1 MMEWSG
7 LSFHFNLHTTE
18 EDSSAIFS
26 ADVETVCEP
35 TVTQHDPLPPL
46 TGEWNCIWL
55 SIGSESSLFW
65 GGFVYRGLSAEVEN
79 HLCVCICE
87 TLFSRST
94 TPSEG
99 NRHFNKVFL
108 RARQVAALRV
118 ATRASLWVTTQRGG
132 GRASLVW
139 WRAPIFTASLFG
151 GFTTSENTERRDG
164 YEDQVDWAKRCWRL
178 SDDV

>member
-35 TVTQHDPLPPL
+35 SVTQHDPLPPL

-65 GGFVYRGLSAEVEN
+65 ERAFTLFVEGSLQKWKTI
-79 HLCVCICE
+79 CVCAFVRRCFLGAPRHPKVTG
-87 TLFSRST
+87 TLTRCFYAQGKWQRCGSPRGRVYEWPHNAAVGERPWFDGGPRS
-94 TPSEG
+94 
-99 NRHFNKVFL
+99 L
-108 RARQVAALRV
+108 LRV
-118 ATRASLWVTTQRGG
+118 CLEALQPLKTQREEMDM
-132 GRASLVW
+132 RI
-139 WRAPIFTASLFG
+139 R
-151 GFTTSENTERRDG
+151 
-164 YEDQVDWAKRCWRL
+164 
-178 SDDV
+178 